1 MITSQ
6 SPSKDVQHTPPT
18 LGVVNSGAEYQSV
31 PSSQQLIDE
40 PDVTKRDR
48 FELLSAYLDGE
59 VNPEERQLVNRWLSD
74 DHNAK
79 CLYERLLRLRT
90 GIQSLPVESEYT
102 LSDTLSGVLNSLNRR
117 LRLACMAGS
126 GVAVMG
132 VLGFLS
138 GGFSPRH
145 GLMAWPT
152 ANYQGNSAGQSNQV
166 TLQVALDK
174 PAFPIPKA
182 SSIED
187 NSSLTTNASSSPLPV
202 DSEL

>member
-6 SPSKDVQHTPPT
+6 SPSKDVQHTPHP
-18 LGVVNSGAEYQSV
+18 LSVSGASAEYQSV
-31 PSSQQLIDE
+31 PSSQQLIDD

-74 DHNAK
+74 DHSAK

-90 GIQSLPVESEYT
+90 GIQSLPIESECT

-145 GLMAWPT
+145 GLIAWPT
-152 ANYQGNSAGQSNQV
+152 SAYHVGSDQGSQV

-174 PAFPIPKA
+174 PAFPIPKV
-182 SSIED
+182 SSVD
-187 NSSLTTNASSSPLPV
+187 NSSLSGDAFSSPLPV